1 MGTVKPTFWFV
12 AGAATGVYAMVKAK
26 RAVEVF
32 TPDGIAARVAAVR
45 AGARQF
51 AGTVAEGANERE
63 ADLLA
68 ELRANADGYRL
79 LEQSNEA
86 APAAAEQTAAFNELG
101 TTARR

>member
-1 MGTVKPTFWFV
+1 MKPTFWFV
-12 AGAATGVYAMVKAK
+12 AGAATGVYALVKTK

-32 TPDGIAARVAAVR
+32 TPDGFAARVAAVR

-51 AGTVAEGANERE
+51 ADTVADGASERE

-79 LEQSNEA
+79 IEPG
-86 APAAAEQTAAFNELG
+86 PAAASPEQRFV
-101 TTARR
+101 ARS